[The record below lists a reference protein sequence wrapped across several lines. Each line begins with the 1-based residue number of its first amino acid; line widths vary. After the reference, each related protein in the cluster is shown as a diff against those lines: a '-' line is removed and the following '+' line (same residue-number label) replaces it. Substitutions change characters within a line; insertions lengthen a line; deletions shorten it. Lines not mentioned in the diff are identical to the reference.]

1 MKLNINVQEAL
12 SEWRV
17 IINEEKLAAKTEKRE
32 SVINEDFEKLLI
44 VAETQNMCI
53 KILKNG
59 KSFKELESWIIE
71 PNELLDN
78 QSPIE
83 AIENGEVDRVYSII

>member
-12 SEWRV
+12 SEWRLV
-17 IINEEKLAAKTEKRE
+17 INGEKTAAQTEERE

-44 VAETQNMCI
+44 IAETQNMCI
-53 KILKNG
+53 KVLKNG
-59 KSFKELESWIIE
+59 KSFKELESWITE
-71 PNELLDN
+71 PNELLEN

-83 AIENGEVDRVYSII
+83 AIQNGEVERVYSII

>member
-71 PNELLDN
+71 TNELLDN

>member
-1 MKLNINVQEAL
+1 MKLNITVQVAL

-17 IINEEKLAAKTEKRE
+17 IINEEKLAAQTEKRE

-44 VAETQNMCI
+44 IAETQNMCI

-59 KSFKELESWIIE
+59 KSFKELESWIIR
-71 PNELLDN
+71 PSELLDN